1 LYLADK
7 ISKNEIELKNIGFL
21 RSFIIGISQ
30 VFAVI
35 PGISRSGVTM
45 SAGRFLG
52 IKREDIAKF
61 TFLLSTPI
69 ILGDGLYHAKNLKNV
84 PIDKAPFVIAIFTSA
99 IIGVLSI
106 KFLLN
111 YLKKRGFGLFVIY
124 RFALG
129 VFVIVLYF
137 IRFYK

>member
-1 LYLADK
+1 
-7 ISKNEIELKNIGFL
+7 
-21 RSFIIGISQ
+21 
-30 VFAVI
+30 
-35 PGISRSGVTM
+35 M